1 MNHILKEIDYCEGHA
16 QYSPIK
22 IYAGDVG
29 IYSLN
34 CSICLDELSK
44 ETALPPR
51 SKKVAKPLKQVIEA
65 EQVPISSIS
74 NS

>member
-29 IYSLN
+29 VYSLD
-34 CSICLDELSK
+34 CSVCLDEVSKAAPLSR
-44 ETALPPR
+44 P
-51 SKKVAKPLKQVIEA
+51 KKVVKPLKEVIEA
-65 EQVPISSIS
+65 EQVPISVLK
-74 NS
+74 

>member
-1 MNHILKEIDYCEGHA
+1 MNHILKEIDYCARHA

-29 IYSLN
+29 IYSIN
-34 CSICLDELSK
+34 CPECLDEGIK
-44 ETALPPR
+44 EITLRRP
-51 SKKVAKPLKQVIEA
+51 KKVAKPLVIED
-65 EQVPISSIS
+65 EQMPILPIS